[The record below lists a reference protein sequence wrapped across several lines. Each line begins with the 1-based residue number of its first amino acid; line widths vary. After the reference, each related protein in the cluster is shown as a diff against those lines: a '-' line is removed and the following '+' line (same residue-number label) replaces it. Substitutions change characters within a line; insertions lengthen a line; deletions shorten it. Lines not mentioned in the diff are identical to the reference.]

1 MINKNLQ
8 YVIIA
13 LVCYD
18 DVEGLTEYARGMCM
32 QLYKILLVDDEEE
45 IRKGIIKKIKWE
57 ELGFVV
63 VGEAENGIEALDIID
78 KTMPDVVITDIRMP
92 FMDGIKLA
100 ENIKYRYPTNKV
112 IVLSGFD
119 DFEYA
124 QEAIKLGVIRY
135 ILKPINSIEFT
146 ELLKEVKHLLDE
158 EIRSKNDIETLKI
171 NYKKSLPLLKERFLN
186 HWIEDYVSDEFIEE
200 NIHLLDFDI
209 DQRNLAL
216 AVIRPDELVKKEKDI
231 KNLKN
236 KNLLKMAIFNI
247 CEEVVQEHNLGT
259 IFMKINEMVVIIPL
273 KENETVKS
281 SSRIAVALE
290 QIRIAVQK
298 YLDTT
303 VTIGVGNICT
313 NKSMLYKTYAS
324 ALAALDYTMPLYKL
338 QKSMKLVEQG
348 NFDIRIEEG
357 GEYVVRELSK
367 TFNKMV
373 VRTRELMDEIVKE
386 QDDKRK
392 KELDVL
398 QSQINPHFLYNTL
411 DSIIWLVE
419 DERITEATQMITAL
433 SRFFRIGISSGRTV
447 ITVREELE
455 HARNYL
461 AIQKIRYKNKF
472 DYKIEADPRTLE
484 AKTIKLILQPLIENA
499 LYHGIEY
506 IQHKGEIL
514 IEAYIEDNNLIYKI
528 RDNGVGM
535 TEETKNRIFDDDYQV
550 KTKGSG
556 VGVKNVNQRIK
567 LYYGPD
573 YGMRI
578 ESELEEGTTV
588 YIKMPLRYE

>member
-1 MINKNLQ
+1 MEKLKSIKFLMILYFTTIITIGMVFVAVIFYEKFKSTAQDYAIKSVDQLIMQVKYTLDNYTRNMMDVSNTLYYKIIKNKNIVNNSFSTEMD
-8 YVIIA
+8 VIQTTNNNIA
-13 LVCYD
+13 TLAIFNESGELIAASKDVVLRDEVDVTQQDWFERAIDKPENIHFSNAHRQNLFKEYDPLVVSLSRVISLNED
-18 DVEGLTEYARGMCM
+18 GRIIRGV
-32 QLYKILLVDDEEE
+32 LLVDMNL
-45 IRKGIIKKIKWE
+45 R
-57 ELGFVV
+57 
-63 VGEAENGIEALDIID
+63 GIEAICEPISEGDIGDVYIIAPD
-78 KTMPDVVITDIRMP
+78 GGVIYGEENYDLLNEYKTKADNLL
-92 FMDGIKLA
+92 DGI
-100 ENIKYRYPTNKV
+100 YPVDKEQRLLSVKTGGYTGWKIIGVWQLDKV
-112 IVLSGFD
+112 IINYGEIRNFLVLS
-119 DFEYA
+119 
-124 QEAIKLGVIRY
+124 I
-135 ILKPINSIEFT
+135 
-146 ELLKEVKHLLDE
+146 
-158 EIRSKNDIETLKI
+158 
-171 NYKKSLPLLKERFLN
+171 
-186 HWIEDYVSDEFIEE
+186 
-200 NIHLLDFDI
+200 
-209 DQRNLAL
+209 L
-216 AVIRPDELVKKEKDI
+216 AVLVMCI
-231 KNLKN
+231 
-236 KNLLKMAIFNI
+236 
-247 CEEVVQEHNLGT
+247 LGT
-259 IFMKINEMVVIIPL
+259 FYISNRL
-273 KENETVKS
+273 S
-281 SSRIAVALE
+281 S
-290 QIRIAVQK
+290 
-298 YLDTT
+298 
-303 VTIGVGNICT
+303 
-313 NKSMLYKTYAS
+313 
-324 ALAALDYTMPLYKL
+324 PLYKL

-373 VRTRELMDEIVKE
+373 QRIRELMDEIVKE

-419 DERITEATQMITAL
+419 DERISEATQMITAL

-455 HARNYL
+455 HVRNYL

-472 DYKIEADPRTLE
+472 DFKIEADPKALE

-514 IEAYIEDNNLIYKI
+514 IEAYVEDNNLIYKI
-528 RDNGVGM
+528 HDNGVGM
-535 TEETKNRIFDDDYQV
+535 TEETKNRIFDADYKV

-556 VGVKNVNQRIK
+556 VGVKNVNQRIQ

-588 YIKMPLRYE
+588 YIKMPLCYE

>member
-1 MINKNLQ
+1 
-8 YVIIA
+8 
-13 LVCYD
+13 
-18 DVEGLTEYARGMCM
+18 M

-324 ALAALDYTMPLYKL
+324 ALAALDYTIMLGNNKIIYIDDIEPAQNDINFEEGDERELLGSIRIGQKEKIEEAVLKVLAKVEGSQVSLSDYQIYIVEVFSSIMRLIKNMDLDINKIFPDNVNFFTIINSFRTKEEVKEWLLEVCFKVTEEFSLKRSSSKSDIIERAQKYIDDNYWDAELSAEKL
-338 QKSMKLVEQG
+338 CNYLHISTNYFSALFKKETKLNFTSYLTKVRIEKAKELLR
-348 NFDIRIEEG
+348 NTDLKAFDIGNKVGYTEG
-357 GEYVVRELSK
+357 HYFSYV
-367 TFNKMV
+367 F
-373 VRTRELMDEIVKE
+373 
-386 QDDKRK
+386 K
-392 KELDVL
+392 K
-398 QSQINPHFLYNTL
+398 
-411 DSIIWLVE
+411 
-419 DERITEATQMITAL
+419 ITGLTG
-433 SRFFRIGISSGRTV
+433 SV
-447 ITVREELE
+447 
-455 HARNYL
+455 
-461 AIQKIRYKNKF
+461 
-472 DYKIEADPRTLE
+472 
-484 AKTIKLILQPLIENA
+484 
-499 LYHGIEY
+499 
-506 IQHKGEIL
+506 
-514 IEAYIEDNNLIYKI
+514 NLK
-528 RDNGVGM
+528 
-535 TEETKNRIFDDDYQV
+535 
-550 KTKGSG
+550 
-556 VGVKNVNQRIK
+556 
-567 LYYGPD
+567 
-573 YGMRI
+573 
-578 ESELEEGTTV
+578 
-588 YIKMPLRYE
+588 

>member
-1 MINKNLQ
+1 MII
-8 YVIIA
+8 YFTTIITIGMIFVA
-13 LVCYD
+13 VVFYEKFKSTAQDYAIKSVDQLTTQVKHTLDNYTRNMM
-18 DVEGLTEYARGMCM
+18 DVSNTLY
-32 QLYKILLVDDEEE
+32 YKIIKNQNIVNNNFSTEMNVIQTTNNNIATLAIFTESGELIAASKNVILRDEVDVTQLDWFERAIDKPENTHFSSAHRQNLFKDYDPWVVSLSKVISLNEDGRIIRGVLLVDMN
-45 IRKGIIKKIKWE
+45 
-57 ELGFVV
+57 LT
-63 VGEAENGIEALDIID
+63 GIEAICEPITEGDIGDVYIIAPD
-78 KTMPDVVITDIRMP
+78 GGVIYAEENYSLLNEYKTQVDNLV
-92 FMDGIKLA
+92 DGIYLLDKEQRLLS
-100 ENIKYRYPTNKV
+100 IKTAGYTGWKIIGVWQLNKV
-112 IVLSGFD
+112 LMNYG
-119 DFEYA
+119 
-124 QEAIKLGVIRY
+124 
-135 ILKPINSIEFT
+135 
-146 ELLKEVKHLLDE
+146 
-158 EIRSKNDIETLKI
+158 EIRD
-171 NYKKSLPLLKERFLN
+171 FLM
-186 HWIEDYVSDEFIEE
+186 
-200 NIHLLDFDI
+200 
-209 DQRNLAL
+209 
-216 AVIRPDELVKKEKDI
+216 VIILVVLVMCI
-231 KNLKN
+231 
-236 KNLLKMAIFNI
+236 
-247 CEEVVQEHNLGT
+247 LGT
-259 IFMKINEMVVIIPL
+259 FYISNRL
-273 KENETVKS
+273 
-281 SSRIAVALE
+281 
-290 QIRIAVQK
+290 
-298 YLDTT
+298 
-303 VTIGVGNICT
+303 
-313 NKSMLYKTYAS
+313 S
-324 ALAALDYTMPLYKL
+324 APLYKL

-433 SRFFRIGISSGRTV
+433 SRFFRIGISSGRIV